1 MNWRRYLKRRNC
13 SPNTVKNYLNTI
25 KAFVIWLDV
34 PVESVTHSKISHYID
49 HLMRKR
55 LRPKS
60 INCHVNSVRQF
71 YHYLREEEHLSIV
84 NPVRR
89 SHVLKMSKP
98 LPKHLRDEQVDVF
111 FDVVKGYRDRAMFML
126 MLRCGFRVE
135 EIANLTLGVLDFK
148 QRKII
153 IEDGKGSK
161 DRIVYMSHDALLALT
176 GYLKVRPPSK
186 SKKIFLVE
194 KGTCTGNPISIRGI
208 QKRMEYYAGK
218 AKLRVSCHHLRHTM
232 ATQLLNADADLCTIQ
247 DLLGHSNVKTTQR
260 YCRVSNLKVQ
270 RDYFNAMEVI
280 MQQTACNRNSR
291 QSKGVSVKAELPT
304 AASAL
309 LR

>member
-34 PVESVTHSKISHYID
+34 PVESVTHTKVSQYID

-55 LRPKS
+55 LKPKT

-71 YHYLREEEHLSIV
+71 YHYLRDEEHVPIV

-98 LPKHLRDEQVDVF
+98 LPRHLRDEQVDAF
-111 FDVVKGYRDRAMFML
+111 FDIVKGYRDRAMFML
-126 MLRCGFRVE
+126 MLRCGLRVE
-135 EIANLTLGVLDFK
+135 EVANLTLGVLDFK
-148 QRKII
+148 QLKII
-153 IEDGKGSK
+153 IEDGKGAK
-161 DRIVYMSHDALLALT
+161 DRIVYISNDAFLALT
-176 GYLKVRPPSK
+176 DYLRVRPPSK
-186 SKKIFLVE
+186 SNRIFLVE
-194 KGTCTGNPISIRGI
+194 KGPCTGNPISIRGI
-208 QKRMEYYAGK
+208 QKRMEYYACK

-280 MQQTACNRNSR
+280 MQR
-291 QSKGVSVKAELPT
+291 GVGNPHSP
-304 AASAL
+304 
-309 LR
+309 

>member
-1 MNWRRYLKRRNC
+1 M
-13 SPNTVKNYLNTI
+13 NTI
-25 KAFVIWLDV
+25 KAFAIWLDV
-34 PVESVTHSKISHYID
+34 PLESVTHQKVSQYID

-55 LRPKS
+55 LMPKT

-71 YHYLREEEHLSIV
+71 YHYLRDEEHLPIV

-98 LPKHLRDEQVDVF
+98 LPRHLRDEQVDAF
-111 FDVVKGYRDRAMFML
+111 FVVVKGHRDRAMFML
-126 MLRCGFRVE
+126 MLRCGLRVE
-135 EIANLTLGVLDFK
+135 EVANLCLGVVDFK

-161 DRIVYMSHDALLALT
+161 DRIVYMSNDAFLALT
-176 GYLKVRPPSK
+176 DYLRVRPPARSNR
-186 SKKIFLVE
+186 IFLVE
-194 KGTCTGNPISIRGI
+194 KGICTGNPISIRGI
-208 QKRMEYYAGK
+208 QKRMEYYAHR
-218 AKLRVSCHHLRHTM
+218 AKLHVSCHHLRHTM

-280 MQQTACNRNSR
+280 MQRRVGTPHS
-291 QSKGVSVKAELPT
+291 P
-304 AASAL
+304 
-309 LR
+309 